1 MHEIERRFLARIV
14 DPRALAAAPARAL
27 EQGYLSAGDPA
38 VRVRRAGD
46 EWVLTVKSGRG
57 LVRREVEA
65 PLPPEAGA
73 ALLELAEGRRLSKVR
88 HRLGR
93 WEIDVFQGALTGLV
107 LAEVELGAADESLPP
122 PPRAVHLLREV
133 TEDGRFVNQVLAGLA
148 PPAAAALVAAAYESG
163 R

>member
-1 MHEIERRFLARIV
+1 MPEIERRFLARILEGA
-14 DPRALAAAPARAL
+14 ALAAAPTREL
-27 EQGYLSAGDPA
+27 EQGYLSAADPA

-46 EWVLTVKSGRG
+46 DWVLTVKSGRG

-73 ALLELAEGRRLSKVR
+73 ALLELAGARRISKRR

-93 WEIDVFQGALTGLV
+93 WEIDVFQGPLAGLV
-107 LAEVELGAADESLPP
+107 LAEVELAAADEPLPGP
-122 PPRAVHLLREV
+122 PAAVALIREV
-133 TEDGRFVNQVLAGLA
+133 TDDGRFVNQVLAALEPA
-148 PPAAAALVAAAYESG
+148 AAAALVAAAY

>member
-27 EQGYLSAGDPA
+27 EQGYLSGGEPA

-57 LVRREVEA
+57 MVRREVEA
-65 PLPPEAGA
+65 PLPAEAGE
-73 ALLELAEGRRLSKVR
+73 ALLELAGPRRLAKRR

-93 WEIDVFQGALTGLV
+93 WEIDVFEGALAGLV
-107 LAEVELGAADESLPP
+107 LAEIELGAADEPLPP
-122 PPRAVHLLREV
+122 PPAAVALVREV
-133 TEDGRFVNQVLAGLA
+133 TDDGRFVNQVLAGLE
-148 PPAAAALVAAAYESG
+148 PPVAAALVAAAYE
-163 R
+163 